1 MKLKV
6 FIQPSAK
13 KTEVVGFHGDSLK
26 IKIKAPPVD
35 GEANSVLIKFLSE
48 SLSINQKDITL
59 VHGKSSR
66 NKLLEIFTEKSTEEI
81 LNKLL
86 KNS

>member
-6 FIQPSAK
+6 IIQPNAK
-13 KTEVVGFHGDSLK
+13 KNEVVGFHGDSLK

-48 SLSINQKDITL
+48 YLSVNQNDITL

-66 NKLLEIFTEKSTEEI
+66 NKLLEISTEKSTEEI

-86 KNS
+86 KYS